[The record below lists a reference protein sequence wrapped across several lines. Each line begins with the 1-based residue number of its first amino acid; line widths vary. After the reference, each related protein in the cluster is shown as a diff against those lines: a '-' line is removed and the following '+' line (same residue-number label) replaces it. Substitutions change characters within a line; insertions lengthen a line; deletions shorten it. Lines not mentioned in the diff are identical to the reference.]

1 MLMTDAERTN
11 MDKQALARKVW
22 TATNQLRGTLDA
34 NDYKDFILGFMFY
47 KFLSEKEEQF
57 FASRGLAPDQWP
69 NMLVESDERV
79 VRMAKQNLG
88 FFIAYDDLF
97 STWVGK
103 GGELATSDVLDGLN
117 HFDRHVADAYKPVFS
132 GIFAS
137 FQRSIPMLGTDAGA
151 RSRKLRQIITVINQ
165 LPTGTQE
172 AYDVLGYVYEFLI
185 GQFAAGAGKKSGE
198 FYTPHQVALVMAE
211 IVAEHLKGRD
221 TIDVYDP
228 TSGSASLLLNIGD
241 SIARRS
247 GDPNRVRYFAQELKT
262 DTYNLT
268 RMNLVM
274 RGVQPANIVTRNA
287 DSLAQ
292 DWPYI
297 DDHGNYDL
305 LRVDA
310 VVSNPPY
317 SAEWDRDQ
325 ARGDA
330 RFRYGLAPAKKADY
344 AFLLHELYHL
354 KDDGILTIVLPH
366 GVLFRGGEEEVIRR
380 NLIDNNHIETI
391 IGFPPN
397 IFYGTGIATL
407 VMVLRKQR
415 GDGSD
420 VLFVDASKGFVKAGK
435 KNELR
440 ERDIRKIVDTV
451 TARKTV
457 DGYSSLVTREE
468 IVDNGYNLNIPRYV
482 DSSEAAETYDIF
494 STMFGGIPNSEIDA
508 LDRYWNAL
516 PGLRDALFDRVSKTH
531 SELAV
536 ETVAATVA
544 EHPSVLTFSDTF
556 ARALEGFDTL
566 AEQTLLANP
575 TSVNPAQ
582 AEATLRYDLFERL
595 SGVPIVDPYEVY
607 QLFADAWVQTETDL
621 EVLRGEGFDAVRAV
635 DPNIVTK
642 KIKGKDTEVQDGW
655 GGRVLPFEL
664 VQSVL
669 LPERLEELEGI
680 DRELALVSSRRDE
693 HFAQVDEEDY
703 GEGKSLI
710 TNAAGTAFAHA
721 GLTRRVTELTYD
733 NDRDEHDEE
742 LLAVLSE
749 ALQMVNTAKKL
760 TAQRKQFE
768 TELHEDTK
776 TVIES
781 LSDDQVLEL
790 LREKWVGR
798 VFRSFGAVVDREIAA
813 LASEVERLDA
823 KYATTLGDVEATIR
837 ETSRELAGM
846 MSQLRGSE
854 SDMAGIAALVAMLE
868 GEGRA

>member
-1 MLMTDAERTN
+1 MTDAQRTN

-22 TATNQLRGTLDA
+22 EATNQLRGTLDA

-57 FASRGLAPDQWP
+57 FSSRGLPSDQWP
-69 NMLVESDERV
+69 EMLVESDERV

-88 FFIAYDDLF
+88 YFIAYDDLF
-97 STWVGK
+97 STWVDK

-117 HFDRHVADAYKPVFS
+117 HFDRHVADSYKAVFT

-165 LPTGTQE
+165 LPIGTEE

-211 IVAEHLKGRD
+211 IVAEHLKGRA

-247 GDPNRVRYFAQELKT
+247 GDPDRVRYFAQELKQ

-274 RGVQPANIVTRNA
+274 RGVRPANIVTRNA

-317 SAEWDRDQ
+317 SAEWDRDN

-330 RFRYGLAPAKKADY
+330 RFKYGLAPAKTADY

-366 GVLFRGGEEEVIRR
+366 GVLFRGGEEEAIRR

-420 VLFVDASKGFVKAGK
+420 VLFVDASKGFIKAGT

-440 ERDIRKIVDTV
+440 ARDIRKIVDTV
-451 TARKTV
+451 TNRETV
-457 DGYSSLVTREE
+457 EGYSRLVTREE
-468 IVDNGYNLNIPRYV
+468 IRDNGYNLNIPRYV
-482 DSSEAAETYDIF
+482 DSSEAPETHDIY

-508 LDRYWNAL
+508 LNRYWEAL
-516 PGLRDALFDRVSKTH
+516 PGLREALFTPVSDTH
-531 SELAV
+531 SKLAV
-536 ETVAATVA
+536 DDVA
-544 EHPSVLTFSDTF
+544 EAVAGHPSATAFRDTYTS
-556 ARALEGFDTL
+556 ALADFDTL
-566 AEQTLLANP
+566 AEDTLLSDA
-575 TSVNPAQ
+575 TAVNPAQ
-582 AEATLRYDLFERL
+582 AEAALRYDLFERL
-595 SGVPIVDPYEVY
+595 ADVPIIDPYEVY
-607 QLFADAWVQTETDL
+607 QLFADNWEDTETDL

-642 KIKGKDTEVQDGW
+642 KVKGKDTEVQDGW
-655 GGRVLPFEL
+655 VGRVLPFEL
-664 VQSVL
+664 VQAHL
-669 LPERLEELEGI
+669 LADLVERLEHTRATVAAAI
-680 DRELALVSSRRDE
+680 ATRDE
-693 HFAQVDEEDY
+693 VFAEIDEEDY
-703 GEGKSLI
+703 GEGDTLI
-710 TNAAGTAFAHA
+710 TNAAGTAFAAA
-721 GLTRRVTELTYD
+721 GVARRIKSLKADTQ
-733 NDRDEHDEE
+733 RDEQDDE
-742 LLAVLSE
+742 LLTQLERADFALKQVKVLGAEVKRLELALASE
-749 ALQMVNTAKKL
+749 TK
-760 TAQRKQFE
+760 E
-768 TELHEDTK
+768 T
-776 TVIES
+776 IES
-781 LSDDQVLEL
+781 LNDEQALAL

-798 VFRSFGAVVDREIAA
+798 VFRSFEKIVDAELA
-813 LASEVERLDA
+813 LLVSEVERLDK
-823 KYATTLGDVEATIR
+823 KYATTLGDVEDTIR
-837 ETSRELAGM
+837 GTSRELAGM
-846 MSQLRGSE
+846 MSQLRGSD
-854 SDMAGIAALVAMLE
+854 SDMAGIAALVEMLG